1 MYLKQHTNK
10 TIQKTASR
18 NGRSSRFEPSL
29 SHHVVHDLP
38 SSSQQPSMQE
48 LKDDENEDK
57 VSDVEII
64 AVINYIN
71 QHENILRTAKMM
83 TKDVYKLIEGEKI
96 LVNVNDKDQLIK
108 DAAGLCTRTK
118 YKLYE
123 LVKSRLDEANNIGV
137 DEVHEL
143 EYTEDQILH
152 ALDLVD
158 APSKVHDHQWESYK
172 AQLRSSKSR
181 KLSEIGKKARGEKLH
196 THRTGAV
203 SFARV
208 RHEFKSKHKRS
219 PGFVEIFEIQH
230 TGADGSYVEDASRN
244 LVVKANKEISRKI
257 SELGCPEEEIDNEK
271 RAAIDREVW
280 IDLVG
285 PGGEVLGYGAGVT
298 KSDVTSFNNE
308 LRKMRGENYMNSNY
322 VHKLLAQTK
331 SQNSVIESQNR
342 TIASLNK
349 KVEELENTVGGFR
362 DELKL
367 FQTMFQG
374 ACGSSD
380 MFFPTQAVS
389 HKDYTGYGKKKKK
402 HSSRKN

>member
-1 MYLKQHTNK
+1 ME
-10 TIQKTASR
+10 QK
-18 NGRSSRFEPSL
+18 
-29 SHHVVHDLP
+29 
-38 SSSQQPSMQE
+38 M
-48 LKDDENEDK
+48 
-57 VSDVEII
+57 
-64 AVINYIN
+64 
-71 QHENILRTAKMM
+71 
-83 TKDVYKLIEGEKI
+83 
-96 LVNVNDKDQLIK
+96 IK
-108 DAAGLCTRTK
+108 
-118 YKLYE
+118 
-123 LVKSRLDEANNIGV
+123 
-137 DEVHEL
+137 
-143 EYTEDQILH
+143 
-152 ALDLVD
+152 
-158 APSKVHDHQWESYK
+158 
-172 AQLRSSKSR
+172 

-349 KVEELENTVGGFR
+349 KVEELENMVGGFR

-389 HKDYTGYGKKKKK
+389 HEGYTGYGKKKKK
-402 HSSRKN
+402 KKHSSQKN

>member
-1 MYLKQHTNK
+1 
-10 TIQKTASR
+10 
-18 NGRSSRFEPSL
+18 
-29 SHHVVHDLP
+29 
-38 SSSQQPSMQE
+38 
-48 LKDDENEDK
+48 
-57 VSDVEII
+57 
-64 AVINYIN
+64 N
-71 QHENILRTAKMM
+71 QS
-83 TKDVYKLIEGEKI
+83 TKD
-96 LVNVNDKDQLIK
+96 
-108 DAAGLCTRTK
+108 
-118 YKLYE
+118 
-123 LVKSRLDEANNIGV
+123 
-137 DEVHEL
+137 
-143 EYTEDQILH
+143 
-152 ALDLVD
+152 
-158 APSKVHDHQWESYK
+158 HQVL
-172 AQLRSSKSR
+172 LRSLR
-181 KLSEIGKKARGEKLH
+181 
-196 THRTGAV
+196 
-203 SFARV
+203 FN
-208 RHEFKSKHKRS
+208 
-219 PGFVEIFEIQH
+219 IQEQM
-230 TGADGSYVEDASRN
+230 EDASRN

-257 SELGCPEEEIDNEK
+257 LELGCPEEEIDNEK

-389 HKDYTGYGKKKKK
+389 HEGYGKKKKKKKK